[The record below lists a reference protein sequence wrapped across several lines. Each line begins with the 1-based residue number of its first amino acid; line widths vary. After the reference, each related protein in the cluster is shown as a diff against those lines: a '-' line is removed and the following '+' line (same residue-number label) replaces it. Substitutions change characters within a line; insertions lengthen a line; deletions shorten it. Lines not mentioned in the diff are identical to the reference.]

1 MPEFSVPRWLC
12 GLPLC
17 VSQPVDG
24 VLPRAARCKPLNTRA
39 FAAWAGFTLF
49 VLYGALIPFHLT
61 TDRALILAHLG
72 RISPNPLISPD
83 TGRRLSLPDVA
94 QNILLFLP
102 FGLFGAWALAG
113 SHDRGSMASEPAK
126 RNDIQRRDRRARGA
140 FWKIVLCGFRGF
152 GVERRSFTRSSAVAR
167 ITVCALLLS
176 IVAEG
181 LQLFTIDRV
190 TSIADVGADTLGALI
205 GVVAWYPLRAVWQR
219 SSAAPRARALAALP
233 GFPPFVLAALLVCL
247 AAWQPFDVTLDVG
260 NAIQKFHALRH
271 DVWQRQAAGALIVDA
286 IRYALF
292 TLAATMWL
300 RQAGLRRAGLW
311 SAILGITAACGLEA
325 SEAAI
330 ESRMPG
336 IAALLSHLAG
346 VCAGAWLARAW
357 PGRLSP
363 IAWAGILAIASIIG
377 AALEWPTQPLESM
390 MLVRWMME
398 LALMALTVGVAI
410 VLARHAESRARAN
423 VRF

>member
-1 MPEFSVPRWLC
+1 V
-12 GLPLC
+12 
-17 VSQPVDG
+17 
-24 VLPRAARCKPLNTRA
+24 
-39 FAAWAGFTLF
+39 WAGFTLF

-61 TDRALILAHLG
+61 TDRALILAHVG
-72 RISPNPLISPD
+72 RISPNPFISPD

-94 QNILLFLP
+94 QNVLLFLP
-102 FGLFGAWALAG
+102 FGLLGAWALAG
-113 SHDRGSMASEPAK
+113 SRDRRSTASEPVK
-126 RNDIQRRDRRARGA
+126 RDDIQRRDRRA
-140 FWKIVLCGFRGF
+140 
-152 GVERRSFTRSSAVAR
+152 SRSSAVVH
-167 ITVCALLLS
+167 ITGCALLLS

-205 GVVAWYPLRAVWQR
+205 GAVAWYPLRAVWQR

-271 DVWQRQAAGALIVDA
+271 DVWQPQAAGALIVDA

-363 IAWAGILAIASIIG
+363 IAWAGILAIASTVF

-398 LALMALTVGVAI
+398 LALIAMTVGVAI

-423 VRF
+423 VRL